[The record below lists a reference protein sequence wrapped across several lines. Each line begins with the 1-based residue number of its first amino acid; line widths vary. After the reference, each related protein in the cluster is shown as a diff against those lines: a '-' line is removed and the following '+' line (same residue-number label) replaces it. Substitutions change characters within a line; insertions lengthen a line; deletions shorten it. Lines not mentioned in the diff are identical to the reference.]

1 MFQGCHVKFKAY
13 KPHKAL
19 KRSEN
24 LNYHCILCC
33 GNCVNAQ
40 LKKNNTYVACRIL
53 ITFAFSVIF
62 SSKSELNNLR
72 CEK

>member
-40 LKKNNTYVACRIL
+40 LKKITYVAGY
-53 ITFAFSVIF
+53 
-62 SSKSELNNLR
+62 
-72 CEK
+72 